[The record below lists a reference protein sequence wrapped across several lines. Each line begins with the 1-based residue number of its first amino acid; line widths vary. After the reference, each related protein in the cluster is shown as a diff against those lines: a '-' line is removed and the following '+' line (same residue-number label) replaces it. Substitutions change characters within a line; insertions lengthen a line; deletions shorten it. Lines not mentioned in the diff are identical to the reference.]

1 MDFDIDI
8 WIKIAAYTG
17 AGIAMGFGAIGAA
30 IGEGYTAAQA
40 NSAISTNVKNS
51 GSIAKNML
59 VGQAVAESASIFA
72 LVVAI
77 LLLFVNVP
85 KPSLLKAASLLAA
98 GISMGFG
105 AMGAGI
111 GSGIPGGYC
120 FLWDKEKISCHD
132 IYRNHRA
139 APANSL
145 RRRIQVQQMRVLSG
159 GLPDLQHH
167 QK

>member
-1 MDFDIDI
+1 MDFDINI
-8 WIKIAAYTG
+8 WVKIAAYTG
-17 AGIAMGFGAIGAA
+17 GGIAMGFGAIGAA

-40 NSAISTNVKNS
+40 NSAISTNVKHS

-105 AMGAGI
+105 AIGAGI
-111 GSGIPGGYC
+111 GSGIPGGNC
-120 FLWDKEKISCHD
+120 C
-132 IYRNHRA
+132 
-139 APANSL
+139 
-145 RRRIQVQQMRVLSG
+145 LSIA
-159 GLPDLQHH
+159 
-167 QK
+167 